1 MSLYKT
7 QHELIQIEISLE
19 KVEALFSIGEL
30 CAADIHCL
38 NCRSKKC
45 IWNICLRSCA
55 RKMNCSRI
63 KDSGNESCLP
73 ALHSLDN
80 NSNLKIKI
88 KRKHLPQLV

>member
-19 KVEALFSIGEL
+19 KVEALFSKGEL

-45 IWNICLRSCA
+45 IWNICLTSCA
-55 RKMNCSRI
+55 RKMNCLLK
-63 KDSGNESCLP
+63 KDSDNESCYSV
-73 ALHSLDN
+73 LHSLDY
-80 NSNLKIKI
+80 NSK
-88 KRKHLPQLV
+88 

>member
-7 QHELIQIEISLE
+7 QHELIQLEISLE
-19 KVEALFSIGEL
+19 KLEILFSKGEI

-45 IWNICLRSCA
+45 IWNICLTSCA
-55 RKMNCSRI
+55 KAMNCSLMNDPNN
-63 KDSGNESCLP
+63 KSCLS
-73 ALHSLDN
+73 AINSLKN
-80 NSNLKIKI
+80 NSRFKIKL